1 MTGGDP
7 VAKRREGES
16 VTVDDAVKVLA
27 AAVLAEARG
36 QLAELFQEARRPD
49 RGLSPSEA
57 RKRLGLG
64 NNKFYAM
71 RNSGEIPQPN
81 AAGTYSEREIE
92 DFLKRDWKPNE
103 RRRRAR
109 G

>member
-1 MTGGDP
+1 MDVP
-7 VAKRREGES
+7 PA
-16 VTVDDAVKVLA
+16 DAVFDAMAAEVLRR
-27 AAVLAEARG
+27 VEGRLVK
-36 QLAELFQEARRPD
+36 LLDEARRPD

-71 RNSGEIPQPN
+71 KRAGEIPQPN

-92 DFLKRDWKPNE
+92 DFLKRGWKPE
-103 RRRRAR
+103 ARRPRRGAA
-109 G
+109 

>member
-1 MTGGDP
+1 MSET
-7 VAKRREGES
+7 ATSLEKAI
-16 VTVDDAVKVLA
+16 DALA
-27 AAVLAEARG
+27 AAVLDRAGDKLR
-36 QLAELFQEARRPD
+36 LLLDEARRPD

-71 RNSGEIPQPN
+71 KRSGEIPQPN

-92 DFLKRDWKPNE
+92 DFLRRGWKPE
-103 RRRRAR
+103 ARRRRR
-109 G
+109 GAA